1 MKHILETLVF
11 QSQPKVSYNFL
22 AERLIS
28 ENLGIFVI
36 KIIITVC
43 FEVRTIVRTVNKGKI
58 ALAEMLKNNNS
69 KDVLELKN
77 PENNNNN
84 ISQKQEKY

>member
-1 MKHILETLVF
+1 MLKNAKIRNAQQIARGAFKGVFAEGRSGVKHVLETLAF

-36 KIIITVC
+36 KIIISIR
-43 FEVRTIVRTVNKGKI
+43 FEVRTF
-58 ALAEMLKNNNS
+58 LKW
-69 KDVLELKN
+69 
-77 PENNNNN
+77 
-84 ISQKQEKY
+84 